1 MCNPIAAGI
10 ALTAVGTAA
19 QYRAQQDR
27 EREMSA
33 LQRAETE
40 RQEEIRRKSRPLFD
54 ENLASY
60 DRGNIESEMAAAAAK
75 RAAEYDSQGAYAPRA
90 NEALPG
96 SQQTS
101 NAVVMDAFRRAL
113 EGAAARAGQAGQARA
128 QLASFGD
135 AFLGAGLDNAQRTD
149 QLGMLGSFS
158 QGSANVLPLELQHA
172 ATRRRNSATIGNLL
186 TGVGTAMIGRAG
198 WGGSAGAYTGN
209 GTGPGSLSGFGN
221 NLDNFTGN
229 PYAGLGV
236 GRSTVGGV
244 NWGVL
249 FGG

>member
-1 MCNPIAAGI
+1 MCNPLAIGI
-10 ALTAVGTAA
+10 ALAGAGTAA
-19 QYRAQQDR
+19 QYKAQQDR
-27 EREMSA
+27 EREMNS

-40 RQEEIRRKSRPLFD
+40 RQEEIQRKSRPLFD
-54 ENLASY
+54 ENLGEY
-60 DRGNIESEMAAAAAK
+60 RRDNIESEMAAAAAS
-75 RAAEYDSQGAYAPRA
+75 RAAEYDSQGASAPRA

-101 NAVVMDAFRRAL
+101 NVVVMDAFRRAL
-113 EGAAARAGQAGQARA
+113 EGAAARAAQAGQARA

-186 TGVGTAMIGRAG
+186 TGVGTAMMGGG
-198 WGGSAGAYTGN
+198 WGGAAG
-209 GTGPGSLSGFGN
+209 GTAAATTNVAAKSGA
-221 NLDNFTGN
+221 
-229 PYAGLGV
+229 AGIKNA
-236 GRSTVGGV
+236 SGGA
-244 NWGVL
+244 NWGAL

>member
-1 MCNPIAAGI
+1 MCNPLAAGI

-75 RAAEYDSQGAYAPRA
+75 RAAEYDAQGASAPRA

-101 NAVVMDAFRRAL
+101 NVVVMDAFRRAL
-113 EGAAARAGQAGQARA
+113 EDAAARAVQAGQARA

-186 TGVGTAMIGRAG
+186 TGVGTAVMGGAG
-198 WGGSAGAYTGN
+198 WGGAAGGKAMTNTAAKSAAN
-209 GTGPGSLSGFGN
+209 IKNANSGI
-221 NLDNFTGN
+221 
-229 PYAGLGV
+229 
-236 GRSTVGGV
+236 

>member
-1 MCNPIAAGI
+1 MCNPLAAGI

-19 QYRAQQDR
+19 QYKAQRDR

-40 RQEEIRRKSRPLFD
+40 RQEEIQRKSRPLFD
-54 ENLASY
+54 ENLAEY
-60 DRGNIESEMAAAAAK
+60 RRDNIESEMAAAAAN
-75 RAAEYDSQGAYAPRA
+75 RAAEYDSQGASAPRA

-101 NAVVMDAFRRAL
+101 NVVVMDAFRRAL

-158 QGSANVLPLELQHA
+158 QGSANVLPIELQHA
-172 ATRRRNSATIGNLL
+172 ATRLRNSATAGNIL
-186 TGVGTAMIGRAG
+186 TGVGTAMMGGAG
-198 WGGSAGAYTGN
+198 WGWGGAAGAKAGVTAN
-209 GTGPGSLSGFGN
+209 TIAKSGATNVKNASSGI
-221 NLDNFTGN
+221 
-229 PYAGLGV
+229 
-236 GRSTVGGV
+236 
-244 NWGVL
+244 NWGAL

>member
-1 MCNPIAAGI
+1 MCNPLALGL
-10 ALTAVGTAA
+10 ALTAAGTAA
-19 QYRAQQDR
+19 QYKAQQDR
-27 EREMSA
+27 EREMNS

-40 RQEEIRRKSRPLFD
+40 RQEEIQRKSRPLFD
-54 ENLASY
+54 ENLAEY
-60 DRGNIESEMAAAAAK
+60 RRDNIESEMAAAAAN
-75 RAAEYDSQGAYAPRA
+75 RAAEYDSQGASAPRA

-101 NAVVMDAFRRAL
+101 NVVVMDAFRRAL
-113 EGAAARAGQAGQARA
+113 EDAAARAGQAGQARA

-158 QGSANVLPLELQHA
+158 QGSANVLPFELQHA

-186 TGVGTAMIGRAG
+186 TGVGTAMAGGAG
-198 WGGSAGAYTGN
+198 WGGGGTAAATTNSAAKSGAASAKN
-209 GTGPGSLSGFGN
+209 ASGG
-221 NLDNFTGN
+221 
-229 PYAGLGV
+229 A
-236 GRSTVGGV
+236 
-244 NWGVL
+244 NWGAL